1 MTHTHTQGEWEI
13 LRADRSEFNESIAKD
28 MAGCLA
34 NGERVLAYFPTASAM
49 ANASLIAAAPEM
61 LEALQMLMPQE
72 PQEAD
77 SYDRAMWDNARA
89 AIAKAIGKGAA

>member
-1 MTHTHTQGEWEI
+1 
-13 LRADRSEFNESIAKD
+13 

-34 NGERVLAYFPTASAM
+34 NGEKVLAYFPTVSAM
-49 ANASLIAAAPEM
+49 ANAHLISAAHDM

-77 SYDRAMWDNARA
+77 SYDRAMWENARA
-89 AIAKAIGKGAA
+89 AIAKATGKEDA